1 MVVRPISLKRLLL
14 RLAAGLLLAACQ
26 PAGPAGPASSPGQL
40 RVVATFSILGDL
52 VQNVA
57 GDRIALTVLVGPDGD
72 AHSYEPA
79 PADTRA
85 LAEAALIIEN
95 GLEFEG
101 WLDDLYTSSGSQAA
115 RVAVSDGIT
124 PLEAGEQAGEDEH
137 GHGEFDPH
145 LWQSVPNA
153 IQMVRNIAAALA
165 AADPANAA
173 AYRANAD
180 AYLAQLDELQRYIEN
195 QVASLP
201 AERRKL
207 VTNHDTFAYFA
218 QAYGFT
224 IVGDALGAISTEG
237 GEPSAAQMAQLA
249 DLIRA
254 EGVPALFAENV
265 EGSQVIERLAQET
278 GVKIGPPLYTDAL
291 SRPGASGDTYLRL
304 MRYNVDSIVGA
315 LR

>member
-1 MVVRPISLKRLLL
+1 MKSPVAFKLLSLS
-14 RLAAGLLLAACQ
+14 LAAALGLAACA
-26 PAGPAGPASSPGQL
+26 PAAPADPGRL
-40 RVVATFSILGDL
+40 AVVATFSILGDL
-52 VQNVA
+52 VKNVA
-57 GDRIALTVLVGPDGD
+57 GDRADVLVLVGPDGD

-79 PADTRA
+79 PGDSRA
-85 LAEAALIIEN
+85 LAEADLIFEN
-95 GLEFEG
+95 GLEFES

-124 PLEAGEQAGEDEH
+124 PLEAGEHAEAADEH

-165 AADPANAA
+165 AADPANAD

-201 AERRKL
+201 AGRRKL

-291 SRPGASGDTYLRL
+291 GRPGTSGDTYLRL